1 MNSYFYFRV
10 MRALKIWKLSL
21 IDQRKVKCDKKQLR
35 ASIRAFNENRYMGLK
50 RRSENVHKVE
60 RDDFKNKRVD
70 TARL

>member
-1 MNSYFYFRV
+1 M
-10 MRALKIWKLSL
+10 
-21 IDQRKVKCDKKQLR
+21 VKNNFR